1 MSLRVLHVID
11 TSEIGGGQTA
21 VRHLIEGFRGTD
33 VTTDLACRDGG
44 PLIDAARR
52 HGAMVHAIPFDKRY
66 LPNRAAALARVID
79 ARRIDLLHTHGLLA
93 TYYGELAR
101 RLGRRVPLVYHQHG
115 FHHHNHGRLTQRARI
130 AAEKWLAGHADAV
143 IPVSSSDR
151 DQLLAQGYATDD
163 KVRLIYYGM
172 SHRAP
177 QPEAVEAARRALG
190 VDAGTRVVGLVARLV
205 PQKGVDTFIR
215 AIEIVRRSR
224 RDVVF
229 AIVGVG
235 PLEVEL
241 RALAEARGFRGDLRW
256 VTDGT
261 PGVAAMRWFSIG
273 VLSSRWE
280 GLPLVLLEYM
290 ASGIPVVT
298 TNVQGCR
305 DAVTAQ
311 HAELVEPDD
320 PAALA
325 AAIERLLADPDR
337 ARCHAAAARARFEEV
352 FTLDVMTHQVRALYR
367 EVCQ

>member
-11 TSEIGGGQTA
+11 TSDIGGGQTA

-33 VTTDLACRDGG
+33 VETDLACRDGG
-44 PLIDAARR
+44 PLIDAAQQ
-52 HGAMVHAIPFDKRY
+52 HGARVHAIPFDKRF
-66 LPNRAAALARVID
+66 LPHRAMALARVIKE
-79 ARRIDLLHTHGLLA
+79 RRIDLLHTHGLLA
-93 TYYGELAR
+93 TYYSELAR

-130 AAEKWLAGHADAV
+130 GAEKWLASRAEAV

-151 DQLLAQGYATDD
+151 DQLLAHGYVTAD
-163 KVRLIYYGM
+163 KARLIYYGLT
-172 SHRAP
+172 HRAP

-190 VDAGTRVVGLVARLV
+190 VQPGTTVVGLIGRLV

-215 AIEIVRRSR
+215 AIEVVRRSR
-224 RDVVF
+224 PDVVF

-235 PLEVEL
+235 PLEAEL
-241 RALAEARGFRGDLRW
+241 RALAESRGFGNDLRW
-256 VTDGT
+256 VTGGT
-261 PGVAAMRWFSIG
+261 AGIAAMRWFSIG

-298 TNVQGCR
+298 TTVQGCR

-311 HAELVEPDD
+311 QAELVEPDD

-325 AAIERLLADPDR
+325 AAIERVLADPNR
-337 ARCHAAAARARFEEV
+337 ARCHAAAARARFEEA
-352 FTLDVMTHQVRALYR
+352 FTLDVMTRQVRALYR